1 MVHCFIYRYGDTED
15 YHWIGIE
22 GDLNE
27 AEDYMKK
34 ISNDVRYSYSKK
46 RTRNDRGERILT
58 KGLIVRCGG
67 FKYSSKTDK
76 SKHKNVLNT
85 DKRHTTLGDEHG

>member
-1 MVHCFIYRYGDTED
+1 MVHCFVYRYKDTNE
-15 YHWIGIE
+15 YFWIGIE
-22 GDLNE
+22 GDLDE

-34 ISNDVRYSYSKK
+34 MSDDVRYFRSRKG
-46 RTRNDRGERILT
+46 TRNDTGNRILT

-76 SKHKNVLNT
+76 SKHKNGLNT
-85 DKRHTTLGDEHG
+85 DKRHTVLGDNHG